1 MGDESVAGFN
11 LTSGKR
17 EIDMS
22 SPLHLIKEKE
32 LEISGRVL
40 ATRQQAEEIV
50 AEARRKAVEV
60 KRVAEEEGRRLAE
73 GEKASGL
80 SELNLQIEKLM
91 HDAEAEVDSLKVR
104 AAERQGEAVSVV
116 VDVVTRA

>member
-1 MGDESVAGFN
+1 VVAGVN

-91 HDAEAEVDSLKVR
+91 HDAEVEVDSLKAR
-104 AAERQGEAVSVV
+104 AAEHQGEAVSVV